1 MTKLDQP
8 RFISRADFG
17 APVNWLNLTEAL
29 KAGHHLP
36 KAQVEDVF
44 MGPHGS
50 SLLSR
55 SAWIEGLGYGVKS
68 VTIFAENPA
77 QGLPSV
83 QGAMLLFDHANGSL
97 RAVIDSA
104 LVTDLK
110 TAADSALGARYLARP
125 DSETLLVLGAGA
137 VAGNVISAYSQLFPS
152 LRQVFIWNRT
162 FSKAEALAQSF
173 ETDQV
178 NVKAVMDLPDAAAQ
192 ADIIVTAT
200 MSSTPVLNGE
210 WVQPGTH
217 VDLIGAFRA
226 EMREADD
233 ELLQK
238 GRIFVDSRET
248 TLHHIGELMIPIAAG
263 VISEAD
269 VLADFYDFAAG
280 HAGRTSDHE
289 ITVFKNGGGAHLD
302 VMTADAIL
310 NAI

>member
-1 MTKLDQP
+1 MTHSNQP
-8 RFISRADFG
+8 RYVSRTDFST
-17 APVNWLNLTEAL
+17 PVDWLNLTEAL
-29 KAGHHLP
+29 KAGHRLP
-36 KAQVEDVF
+36 KAKVEDVF
-44 MGPHGS
+44 LGEPGS

-68 VTIFAENPA
+68 VTVFAQNPA

-83 QGAMLLFDHANGSL
+83 QGAMLLFDHSNGGL
-97 RAVIDSA
+97 RAVIDSG

-125 DSETLLVLGAGA
+125 DSETLLVVGAGA
-137 VAGNVISAYSQLFPS
+137 VARNVISAYSQLFPS
-152 LRQVFIWNRT
+152 LRQVLIWNRT
-162 FSKAEALAQSF
+162 HSKAEALAQSF
-173 ETDQV
+173 ESDQV
-178 NVKAVMDLPDAAAQ
+178 SVRAIQDLPLAASQ
-192 ADIIVTAT
+192 SDIIVTAT
-200 MSSTPVLNGE
+200 MSNTPVLMGE

-233 ELLQK
+233 ALLQK

-248 TLHHIGELMIPIAAG
+248 TIHHIGELIIPIAAG
-263 VISEAD
+263 VISESD

-280 HAGRTSDHE
+280 HSGRTSE
-289 ITVFKNGGGAHLD
+289 KEVTIFKNGGGAHLD

-310 NAI
+310 GAI

>member
-1 MTKLDQP
+1 MTHSDQP
-8 RFISRADFG
+8 RYVSRADFS
-17 APVNWLNLTEAL
+17 APVDWLNLTEAL
-29 KAGHHLP
+29 KAGHRLP
-36 KAQVEDVF
+36 KAKVEDVF
-44 MGPHGS
+44 LGEPGS

-68 VTIFAENPA
+68 VTVFAQNPA

-83 QGAMLLFDHANGSL
+83 QGAMLLFDHSQGGL
-97 RAVIDSA
+97 RAVIDSG

-152 LRQVFIWNRT
+152 LQQVLIWNRT
-162 FSKAEALAQSF
+162 HSKAEALAQSF
-173 ETDQV
+173 ESAQV
-178 NVKAVMDLPDAAAQ
+178 NVQAIKDLPEAASRS
-192 ADIIVTAT
+192 DIIVTAT
-200 MSSTPVLNGE
+200 MSSTPVLMGE

-233 ELLQK
+233 ALLQK
-238 GRIFVDSRET
+238 GRIFVDSRDT
-248 TLHHIGELMIPIAAG
+248 TIHHIGELMIPISAG

-269 VLADFYDFAAG
+269 ILADFYDFAVG
-280 HAGRTSDHE
+280 HAGRTSEQE
-289 ITVFKNGGGAHLD
+289 ITIFKNGGGAHLD

-310 NAI
+310 GAI